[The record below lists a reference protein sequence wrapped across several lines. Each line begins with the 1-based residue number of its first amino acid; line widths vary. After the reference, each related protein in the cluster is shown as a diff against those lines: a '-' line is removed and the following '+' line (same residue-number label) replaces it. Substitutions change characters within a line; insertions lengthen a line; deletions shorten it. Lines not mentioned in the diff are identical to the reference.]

1 MYGCRLRSAGDR
13 DAPGK
18 SKGLLL
24 IAVLLETWALLHGT
38 AWAETP
44 GERFRKAI
52 AREAEYCATH
62 TIKPANRRCDITK
75 LQPADPL
82 ATPEGAFAHSIK
94 IPHPV
99 PEDSGYR
106 PGMTPQEY
114 FEHLCKTEAGEFIYK
129 TVENV
134 EGLLQMRSRENP
146 TDTELEHLYAIEDPY
161 GHSVGV
167 RDHPEEYFVQPAIGK
182 YQFLEIPLPKNSK
195 MGEEMKYRRYFRDE
209 KAHPGRDYQTAVK
222 GQFTRVP
229 YIVAEEKLSSARS
242 RYGYTWRG
250 ITRPHDRELGIAGG
264 ELIILD
270 LGSNEVL
277 AVRRGFVR
285 SGYMRNMT
293 GVWWLTAQKCSEE
306 SLKTDAQFIN
316 QVLKP
321 MPSNAGEKNES
332 K

>member
-1 MYGCRLRSAGDR
+1 MNVVRVIVGIGLSLVLIGEIGCVSF
-13 DAPGK
+13 
-18 SKGLLL
+18 
-24 IAVLLETWALLHGT
+24 
-38 AWAETP
+38 AETP
-44 GERFRKAI
+44 GERFDREMKKFADTC
-52 AREAEYCATH
+52 ARAKLKLNDTA
-62 TIKPANRRCDITK
+62 CDILK
-75 LQPADPL
+75 LKPADPF
-82 ATPEGAFAHSIK
+82 ATEEGRFAHSIK
-94 IPHPV
+94 IPNPL
-99 PEDSGYR
+99 PEDSGYK
-106 PGMTPQEY
+106 PGMTSQEY
-114 FEHLCKTEAGEFIYK
+114 FDHLCKTEAGEFIYK

-134 EGLLQMRSRENP
+134 HGLIQLRLRGNP
-146 TDTELEHLYAIEDPY
+146 TDYELEHLYAMEDPY

-182 YQFLEIPLPKNSK
+182 YQFIETPLSK
-195 MGEEMKYRRYFRDE
+195 GAKTKEGMKYRRFYRDE
-209 KAHPGRDYQTAVK
+209 KAYPGRDYQTAAN
-222 GQFTRVP
+222 GRFIRVP
-229 YIVAEEKLSSARS
+229 YIVAEESVSSPQS

-270 LGSNEVL
+270 IQTNEVL

-293 GVWWLTAQKCSEE
+293 GVWWLAAQKCSKG

-321 MPSNAGEKNES
+321 ALVTQERENES

>member
-1 MYGCRLRSAGDR
+1 MTKMKWKRG
-13 DAPGK
+13 
-18 SKGLLL
+18 L
-24 IAVLLETWALLHGT
+24 IALGLGGVLIAGT
-38 AWAETP
+38 GASVFKKEETP

-52 AREAEYCATH
+52 KEIEAACA
-62 TIKPANRRCDITK
+62 KRK
-75 LQPADPL
+75 LAPHEVCGEVAKLKPADPL
-82 ATPEGAFAHSIK
+82 ATEEGRFAHAIK
-94 IPHPV
+94 IPNPV
-99 PEDSGYR
+99 PEDSGYK

-134 EGLLQMRSRENP
+134 EGLLQLRLRDNP
-146 TDTELEHLYAIEDPY
+146 TDYELEHLYALEDPY

-195 MGEEMKYRRYFRDE
+195 TVEGMKYRRFYRDE
-209 KAHPGRDYQTAVK
+209 KAHPGKDYQTAVNGK
-222 GQFTRVP
+222 FVRVP
-229 YIVAEEKLSSARS
+229 YIVAEEDVSSPRS

-270 LGSNEVL
+270 LQTNEVF
-277 AVRRGFVR
+277 AVRRGYVR
-285 SGYMRNMT
+285 SGYMRNLT
-293 GVWWLTAQKCSEE
+293 GVWWLTAQKCSKE

-321 MPSNAGEKNES
+321 APANAGEAK
-332 K
+332 